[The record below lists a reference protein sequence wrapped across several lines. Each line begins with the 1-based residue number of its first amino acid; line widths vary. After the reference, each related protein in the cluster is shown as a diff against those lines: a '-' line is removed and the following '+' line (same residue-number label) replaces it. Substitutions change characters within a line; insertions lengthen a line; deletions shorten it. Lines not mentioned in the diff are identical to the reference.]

1 MKTYS
6 MSTTGSETANSTP
19 KTVEEQA
26 SCHVSG
32 NSVVSGSDCG
42 GERGDNH
49 SHSNSQLAHR
59 YLYEMPED
67 IFNSSDDDGD
77 NVVDAAEDYSPAAAI
92 EQSFT

>member
-6 MSTTGSETANSTP
+6 MSTSGSDTANSTP

-26 SCHVSG
+26 TCHAGG

-49 SHSNSQLAHR
+49 SHSHSQLAQR
-59 YLYEMPED
+59 YLYVLPED
-67 IFNSSDDDGD
+67 IFNSSDDDSD
-77 NVVDAAEDYSPAAAI
+77 DVVDADEDYSPAAAV